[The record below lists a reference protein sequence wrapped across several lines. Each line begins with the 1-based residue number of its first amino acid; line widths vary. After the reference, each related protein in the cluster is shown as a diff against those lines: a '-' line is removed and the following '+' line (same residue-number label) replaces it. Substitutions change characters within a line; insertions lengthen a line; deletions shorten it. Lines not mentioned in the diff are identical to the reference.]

1 LIRPSPADLTNSRKK
16 QRCKR
21 HLEKGIGSMTKWKPK
36 VGKYFWHF
44 DVMLRPRYEVYVPR
58 EKYLYNVGNCF
69 RTKKQCC
76 EAIRKIKKILK
87 ESEEV

>member
-1 LIRPSPADLTNSRKK
+1 
-16 QRCKR
+16 
-21 HLEKGIGSMTKWKPK
+21 MTKWKPK

-58 EKYLYNVGNCF
+58 EKYLYNVGNSF

-76 EAIRKIKKILK
+76 DAIRKIKKMLK
-87 ESEEV
+87 EGGEV